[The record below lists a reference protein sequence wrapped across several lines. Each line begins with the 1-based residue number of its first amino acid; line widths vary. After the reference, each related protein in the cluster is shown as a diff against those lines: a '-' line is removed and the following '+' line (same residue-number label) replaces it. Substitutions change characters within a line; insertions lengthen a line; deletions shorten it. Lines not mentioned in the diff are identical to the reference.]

1 MARVVLTGSLKNFTG
16 GETEIELDVE
26 DIRGLFRLLGEQYP
40 KLKPHLEEGLA
51 VAIDGQIYQ
60 DTLIE
65 PIGPDSEVHV
75 LPQIA
80 GG

>member
-1 MARVVLTGSLKNFTG
+1 MARVTLIGNLAQFTG
-16 GETEIELDVE
+16 GVRELEVDAANV
-26 DIRGLFRLLGEQYP
+26 RQLFRKLGDQFPE
-40 KLKPHLEEGLA
+40 LAPHLEEGLA

-60 DTLIE
+60 DAWLE
-65 PIGPDSEVHV
+65 PMSTDSEVHV

>member
-1 MARVVLTGSLKNFTG
+1 MAHVVLVGNLRQYTG
-16 GETEIELDVE
+16 GTSELDV
-26 DIRGLFRLLGEQYP
+26 DAHNVRALFRKLGERFP
-40 KLKPHLEEGLA
+40 ALAPHLEDGLA

-60 DTLIE
+60 DAWLE
-65 PIGPDSEVHV
+65 PVGAESEVHV

>member
-1 MARVVLTGSLKNFTG
+1 MARVVLTGNLRQFTD
-16 GETEIELDVE
+16 GETEIEVE
-26 DIRGLFRLLGEQYP
+26 ADTIRKLLRALGERYP
-40 KLKPHLEEGLA
+40 NLKPHLEEGIA

-60 DTLIE
+60 DAWLE
-65 PIGPDSEVHV
+65 PVPPDSEVHL

>member
-1 MARVVLTGSLKNFTG
+1 MPHVTLIGNLRQFTG
-16 GETEIELDVE
+16 GVTELDVE
-26 DIRGLFRLLGEQYP
+26 AKNIRQLFAALGQRFPE
-40 KLKPHLEEGLA
+40 LAPHLKEGLA

-60 DTLIE
+60 DALLI
-65 PIGPDSEVHV
+65 PIAENSDVQV

>member
-1 MARVVLTGSLKNFTG
+1 MAQVTLIGNLRQFTG
-16 GETEIELDVE
+16 GETKLSVDAANV
-26 DIRGLFRLLGEQYP
+26 RQLFAKLGARFP
-40 KLKPHLEEGLA
+40 DLAPHLGGGLA

-60 DTLIE
+60 DSLLE
-65 PIGPDSEVHV
+65 PIKPDSEVHL